1 MSRAVVY
8 PGRLQGSVVL
18 PCSKSQAHRLL
29 ICAALAPGVSRVRNV
44 QMNDDISATL
54 GALSALG
61 AAVQINGEEII
72 IDGSA
77 LFSAPQSRID
87 CKESGSTLRFL
98 IPIAAAGGISAQ
110 FTGSGRLPQRPIGIY
125 LDCLP
130 KAGVRCASQG
140 GLPLK
145 IEGQLRSGVFTLPGN
160 VSSQFITGLLLAL
173 PLLPGDSEIRLTTP
187 LESSAYVDM
196 TIDAMAS
203 FGVTVRREATGY
215 SVPGNQRYAPRDC
228 TVEGDWSQ
236 AAFFL
241 CAGGLGGDLLL
252 RGLRP
257 DSLQGDKAAAELFA
271 RFGAQLRWEAD
282 GLRVSGGQLQGIEA
296 DASQVPD
303 LVPALA
309 ATAALAQ
316 GVTRITG
323 AARLRLK
330 ESDRLAAMAQ
340 GLHRLGCRVE
350 ELPDGLVIH
359 GTKLLQSGC
368 VNGCNDH
375 RIVMAFAMAALRSG
389 GPVEISDA
397 QSVGKSY
404 PHFFDDFIQLGGNAH
419 VVHMG

>member
-125 LDCLP
+125 LGCLP

-215 SVPGNQRYAPRDC
+215 SVPGNQWR
-228 TVEGDWSQ
+228 GI
-236 AAFFL
+236 
-241 CAGGLGGDLLL
+241 
-252 RGLRP
+252 GLRP
-257 DSLQGDKAAAELFA
+257 PFSFA
-271 RFGAQLRWEAD
+271 PGVWGAICCCAGCGPILCRATRRRRNF
-282 GLRVSGGQLQGIEA
+282 LP
-296 DASQVPD
+296 AS
-303 LVPALA
+303 AHSCA
-309 ATAALAQ
+309 GKRTAC
-316 GVTRITG
+316 G
-323 AARLRLK
+323 
-330 ESDRLAAMAQ
+330 
-340 GLHRLGCRVE
+340 
-350 ELPDGLVIH
+350 
-359 GTKLLQSGC
+359 
-368 VNGCNDH
+368 
-375 RIVMAFAMAALRSG
+375 
-389 GPVEISDA
+389 
-397 QSVGKSY
+397 
-404 PHFFDDFIQLGGNAH
+404 
-419 VVHMG
+419 